1 MSDISLSAKS
11 HLDFAGLGNLKVR
24 AKRDDAG
31 AAQEVGQQFEAMF
44 IQMIFKSMREANA
57 PLKSDLM
64 GSSSQDT
71 FEQMYHEELAQVMA
85 QKGTFGMGKWLS
97 DQVQGTS
104 PSASPGA
111 LPSRAIAAYG
121 QMPSNA
127 LPLQNGSEVKP
138 MAIDRGDVKTSLPLS
153 GRR

>member
-111 LPSRAIAAYG
+111 LPSRAIAAYE

>member
-1 MSDISLSAKS
+1 
-11 HLDFAGLGNLKVR
+11 
-24 AKRDDAG
+24 
-31 AAQEVGQQFEAMF
+31 
-44 IQMIFKSMREANA
+44 
-57 PLKSDLM
+57 
-64 GSSSQDT
+64 
-71 FEQMYHEELAQVMA
+71 MA

-104 PSASPGA
+104 PSTPPSASPGA
-111 LPSRAIAAYG
+111 LPSRAIAAYE